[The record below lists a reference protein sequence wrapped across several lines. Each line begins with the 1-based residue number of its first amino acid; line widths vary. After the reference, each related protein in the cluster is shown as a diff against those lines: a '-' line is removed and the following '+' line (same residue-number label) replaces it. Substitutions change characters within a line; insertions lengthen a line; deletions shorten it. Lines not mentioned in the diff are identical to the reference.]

1 MKKLTLI
8 RHAKSDWHSGA
19 ATDFDRPLNE
29 RGKKAAPLMGER
41 LAARGCLPDLIIS
54 SPAKRA
60 RQTAKKIAKHIDYPE
75 DRIEYAEEIYDAAC
89 STLVNLLRSLND
101 KTDDVMLIGHNP
113 GFSELGEWLTAN
125 APEWL
130 PTCGLLELELA
141 CDSWAEIEEQSAA
154 LLLYDYPKK
163 QDA

>member
-29 RGKKAAPLMGER
+29 RGNKAAPLMGSR
-41 LAARGCLPDLIIS
+41 LAERGAQPELILS

-60 RQTAKKIAKHIDYPE
+60 RQTAEKIAQQIGYPE
-75 DRIEYAEEIYDAAC
+75 DRIEYDEEIYDAAC
-89 STLVNLLRSLND
+89 STLIHLVRSLND
-101 KTDDVMLIGHNP
+101 ESDDIMLIGHNP
-113 GFSELGEWLTAN
+113 GFSELGEWLTAD

-130 PTCGLLELELA
+130 PTCGLLELELGGV
-141 CDSWAEIEEQSAA
+141 SWTAVEENCAT
-154 LLLYDYPKK
+154 LLVYDYPKN
-163 QDA
+163 QPV